1 MSTNVK
7 ELLNNISSKEYY
19 TVELHTDGKLSFQ
32 SSDPWPYDTFIS
44 GNNIS
49 MEILAS
55 SQEEA
60 DELGRNWILGFKR
73 GNSEDVT

>member
-1 MSTNVK
+1 MSTDVK
-7 ELLNNISSKEYY
+7 KLLNNISSKEYY

-32 SSDPWPYDTFIS
+32 SDEPWPYDTFIS
-44 GNNIS
+44 GNNVS

-60 DELGRNWILGFKR
+60 DKLGRDWILGFKK
-73 GNSEDVT
+73 GDSEDVT